1 MAAATIMVTS
11 PSSLLGGEMAGNEA
25 ERATTSKSGH
35 STPKSDPSVQAEEH
49 TISLDLGDNNHKESE
64 PRQQQV
70 KQDSQS
76 SQSSSE
82 KPTEF
87 SDTTKKPP
95 RMSSV
100 DDYTM
105 LPEGYIPKDEDIICS
120 WARQNHSHPGNE
132 KFRIMINEYAPTYL
146 NVSTKYQKSEVIAK
160 IVAEVR
166 SKSPGGGFVKK
177 DFYSN
182 RWFEVG
188 DEKARD
194 KVGHAIRKAAVGL
207 GKKLHGNKRQQQSL
221 AKRRLKN
228 KTGDFDQVNALNMN
242 MNMNTS
248 DYINKAALMNGMNLD
263 NGFSGL
269 SNDISL
275 SSMNMNMNM
284 NMSALNNL
292 AGRNP
297 LMGVPSMRNTSGLMG
312 AMGMNGVGMGMN
324 SIAPMSYSRE
334 LEEMLVMNRLRSEV
348 TSPADSSVLGSLYGN
363 GKPTVDSG
371 GLSGLNMMAGMDD
384 SAMLEELQRR
394 RLRLDAAAKKEEAI
408 NMLRESD
415 QMTRWAD
422 QNTNNNK
429 PSLND
434 STMDFN
440 NNSSGLNGMNGGGLV
455 SNRTNSAIGFMG
467 MPALGGASGNLDNM
481 NPNNLDSMST
491 STLLSKLASG
501 NAKMSDQLFMQG
513 ASNLGNN
520 NSMANSLI
528 NLNNNLGST
537 NDSMGDCTV
546 QLPISSNGLG
556 AQSLNQIREQ

>member
-1 MAAATIMVTS
+1 MAAAVVMVTS
-11 PSSLLGGEMAGNEA
+11 PSSLLGGDTTVNEID
-25 ERATTSKSGH
+25 RAIAL
-35 STPKSDPSVQAEEH
+35 KSDPSAPKPESNIQAE
-49 TISLDLGDNNHKESE
+49 DLVDNNRNEKQARSGSE
-64 PRQQQV
+64 
-70 KQDSQS
+70 S
-76 SQSSSE
+76 SQSSTE
-82 KPTEF
+82 KPMEF
-87 SDTTKKPP
+87 NDTTKKPP

-105 LPEGYIPKDEDIICS
+105 LPEGYVPKDEDVICS

-132 KFRIMINEYAPTYL
+132 KFRIMINEYASTYL

-207 GKKLHGNKRQQQSL
+207 GKKLHGNKRQPQSL

-228 KTGDFDQVNALNMN
+228 KAGDFDQMNAMN
-242 MNMNTS
+242 MNMNAS
-248 DYINKAALMNGMNLD
+248 DFMNKAALMNGMNLD

-269 SNDISL
+269 SNDMGM

-284 NMSALNNL
+284 GALNNMS
-292 AGRNP
+292 GRNP
-297 LMGVPSMRNTSGLMG
+297 LMGVPNMRTSSGIVG

-324 SIAPMSYSRE
+324 SMAPMNYSRE

-348 TSPADSSVLGSLYGN
+348 AAPGDSSLLGSLYGN
-363 GKPTVDSG
+363 VKPSGDSG
-371 GLSGLNMMAGMDD
+371 GLSGLNIMAGMDD

-394 RLRLDAAAKKEEAI
+394 RMRLDAAAKKEEAI
-408 NMLRESD
+408 NMLRESN
-415 QMTRWAD
+415 QMSRWAE
-422 QNTNNNK
+422 QNNNNNNK

-434 STMDFN
+434 PSMDFN
-440 NNSSGLNGMNGGGLV
+440 NNPSGLNGMNGGGLG
-455 SNRTNSAIGFMG
+455 SNRTNSGIGFMG
-467 MPALGGASGNLDNM
+467 SANM
-481 NPNNLDSMST
+481 NSNNLDSLTT

-513 ASNLGNN
+513 ASNFGNN
-520 NSMANSLI
+520 NSMANSLM
-528 NLNNNLGST
+528 NLNNNLGAP
-537 NDSMGDCTV
+537 NDYMGDNNG
-546 QLPISSNGLG
+546 QLSNNGLG
-556 AQSLNQIREQ
+556 QQSLNQIREQYNYDMP

>member
-1 MAAATIMVTS
+1 MAAAVVMVTS
-11 PSSLLGGEMAGNEA
+11 PSSLLGGDTTVNEID
-25 ERATTSKSGH
+25 RAIALKF
-35 STPKSDPSVQAEEH
+35 DPSAPKPESNIQAE
-49 TISLDLGDNNHKESE
+49 DLVDNNRNEKQARSGSE
-64 PRQQQV
+64 
-70 KQDSQS
+70 S
-76 SQSSSE
+76 SQSSTE
-82 KPTEF
+82 KPMEF
-87 SDTTKKPP
+87 NDTTKKPP

-105 LPEGYIPKDEDIICS
+105 LPEGYAPKDEDVICS

-132 KFRIMINEYAPTYL
+132 KFRIMINEYASTYL

-207 GKKLHGNKRQQQSL
+207 GKKLHGNKRQPQSL

-228 KTGDFDQVNALNMN
+228 KAGDFDQMNAMN
-242 MNMNTS
+242 MNMNAS
-248 DYINKAALMNGMNLD
+248 DFMNKAALMNGMNLD

-269 SNDISL
+269 SNDMGM

-284 NMSALNNL
+284 GALNNMS
-292 AGRNP
+292 GRNP
-297 LMGVPSMRNTSGLMG
+297 LMGVPNMRTSSGIVG

-324 SIAPMSYSRE
+324 AMAPMNYSRE

-348 TSPADSSVLGSLYGN
+348 AAPGDSSLLGSLYGN
-363 GKPTVDSG
+363 VKPSGDSG
-371 GLSGLNMMAGMDD
+371 GLSGLNIMAGMDD

-394 RLRLDAAAKKEEAI
+394 RMRLDAAAKKEEAI
-408 NMLRESD
+408 NMLRESN
-415 QMTRWAD
+415 QMSRWAE
-422 QNTNNNK
+422 QNNNNNNK

-434 STMDFN
+434 PSMDFN
-440 NNSSGLNGMNGGGLV
+440 NNPSGLNGMNGGGLG
-455 SNRTNSAIGFMG
+455 SNRTNSGIGFMG
-467 MPALGGASGNLDNM
+467 SANM
-481 NPNNLDSMST
+481 NSNNLDSLTT

-513 ASNLGNN
+513 ASNFGNN
-520 NSMANSLI
+520 NSMANSLM
-528 NLNNNLGST
+528 NLNNNLGAT
-537 NDSMGDCTV
+537 NDYMGDNNG
-546 QLPISSNGLG
+546 QLSNNGLG
-556 AQSLNQIREQ
+556 QQSLNQIREQYNYDMP

>member
-1 MAAATIMVTS
+1 MAAAVVMVTS
-11 PSSLLGGEMAGNEA
+11 PSSLLGGDTTVNEID
-25 ERATTSKSGH
+25 RAIALKF
-35 STPKSDPSVQAEEH
+35 DPSAPKPESNIQAE
-49 TISLDLGDNNHKESE
+49 DLVDNNRNEKQARSGSE
-64 PRQQQV
+64 
-70 KQDSQS
+70 S
-76 SQSSSE
+76 SQSSTE
-82 KPTEF
+82 KPMEF
-87 SDTTKKPP
+87 NDTTKKPP

-105 LPEGYIPKDEDIICS
+105 LPEGYAPKDEDVICS

-132 KFRIMINEYAPTYL
+132 KFRIMINEYASTYL

-207 GKKLHGNKRQQQSL
+207 GKKLHGNKRQPQSL

-228 KTGDFDQVNALNMN
+228 KAGDFDQMNAMN
-242 MNMNTS
+242 MNMNAS
-248 DYINKAALMNGMNLD
+248 DFMNKAALMNGMNLD

-269 SNDISL
+269 SNDMGM

-284 NMSALNNL
+284 GALNNMS
-292 AGRNP
+292 GRNP
-297 LMGVPSMRNTSGLMG
+297 LMGVPNMRTSSGIVG

-324 SIAPMSYSRE
+324 SMAPMNYSRE

-348 TSPADSSVLGSLYGN
+348 AAPGDSSLLGSLYGN
-363 GKPTVDSG
+363 VKPSGDSG
-371 GLSGLNMMAGMDD
+371 GLSGLNIMAGMDD

-394 RLRLDAAAKKEEAI
+394 RMRLDAAAKKEEAI
-408 NMLRESD
+408 NMLRESN
-415 QMTRWAD
+415 QMSRWAE
-422 QNTNNNK
+422 QNNNNNNK

-434 STMDFN
+434 PSMDFN
-440 NNSSGLNGMNGGGLV
+440 NNPSGLNGMNGGGLG
-455 SNRTNSAIGFMG
+455 SNRTNSGIGFMG
-467 MPALGGASGNLDNM
+467 SANM
-481 NPNNLDSMST
+481 NSNNLDSLTT

-513 ASNLGNN
+513 ASNFGNN
-520 NSMANSLI
+520 NSMANSLM
-528 NLNNNLGST
+528 NLNNNLGAT
-537 NDSMGDCTV
+537 NDYMGDNNG
-546 QLPISSNGLG
+546 QLSNNGLG
-556 AQSLNQIREQ
+556 QQSLNQIREQYNYDMP